1 MKYYLKNLSQTLEKS
16 LFRELKNFQALAVS
30 KLVDTC
36 SSLLDQVGRQKVCV
50 LCAPTGSGKTVM
62 AAKFIES
69 LILRREDEVCFLWV
83 SIGKGELHLQ
93 SRNSLRRIF
102 DGHPKVSL
110 LEQDFLS
117 GKSEISRNE
126 VVVVNWEK
134 VRSKDKAS
142 GEWKNT
148 LMKDGEKINFREV
161 LANTREKRKIILIID
176 ESHIGATAERTNELK
191 DEVDA
196 DIVLEISATPKFKPS
211 ASEISRGPAG
221 WVEVPA
227 SDVIEEG
234 LIKKEII
241 INPSIDELSVNE
253 KDSQEVILEAA
264 FQKREK
270 LLGIYDSLDVD
281 INPLVLIQIP
291 NADAGQAK
299 LNAVIDFLAQKDVTE
314 NNGRLAIWLNDYPSS
329 ENLDHISDNTNAIQF
344 LVFKQAIDTGWD
356 CPRAHILVKFR
367 ESKSET
373 FEIQVVGR
381 ILRMPE
387 QKHYANDILNNG
399 YIFTNIHNIIV
410 KKEEYNPNTIKHIKS
425 SRKKNYKNVELPSYY
440 KSRADYGDVTSAFI
454 PLFCETAREYF
465 NFKDTSIIIDN
476 RESMMQKGLE
486 LEISKLVES
495 VALNLGVSAAD
506 LDALEGDLSGLQTMD
521 LRLSGNDTQSAFN
534 RFLEEQMGTFTNI
547 KRSLPIMKSA
557 LYAFFKKYL
566 EDGKGRQDAT
576 WLQRTVLHSKNRG
589 HFETIFADA
598 IHRFSI
604 EKEIEVKKRVESG
617 EQNYIFE
624 VPGEIYINEFIE
636 EIVDHKKYVMETC
649 YLNIDRSKP
658 EKTFEDLLDSDSKI
672 EWWFKNGINKIEYLG
687 LKYEYPQNKIK
698 TFYPDYLVKYV
709 DGTVAVYETKSDG
722 DDEIFGGL
730 NVKTAAKAQALSE
743 WRDALLKQGRKIKT
757 GVVIVK
763 KNNILIN
770 SKPKYKYLDAM
781 DGNWSDWE
789 TFK

>member
-1 MKYYLKNLSQTLEKS
+1 MFKELAEFQKRAVDS
-16 LFRELKNFQALAVS
+16 LVNI
-30 KLVDTC
+30 C
-36 SSLLDQVGRQKVCV
+36 SDLLDSSGRQKICV
-50 LCAPTGSGKTVM
+50 LCSPTGSGKTVM
-62 AAKFIES
+62 AAKFIQS
-69 LILRREDEVCFLWV
+69 LILRREDEICFLWV

-93 SRNSLRRIF
+93 SRKSLRRIF
-102 DGHPKVSL
+102 DGHPKVTL
-110 LEQDFLS
+110 LEHDFLG
-117 GKSEISRNE
+117 GKSEIARNE

-148 LMKDGEKINFREV
+148 LMKNGETINFREV
-161 LANTREKRKIILIID
+161 LANTRQKRKIVLIID
-176 ESHIGATAERTNELK
+176 ESHIGATAERTTELK
-191 DEVDA
+191 NEVDA

-211 ASEISRGPAG
+211 ASEISLGQAG

-241 INPSIDELSVNE
+241 INPSLDDISSDE
-253 KDSQEVILEAA
+253 KDSQEIVLEAA
-264 FQKREK
+264 FQKREQ
-270 LLGIYDSLDVD
+270 LLEAYDRLNIE

-291 NADAGQAK
+291 NADAGEAK
-299 LNAVIDFLAQKDVTE
+299 LNAVIDFLAEKDISE
-314 NNGRLAIWLNDYPSS
+314 GNGKLAIWLNDHPSYDNLDAIS
-329 ENLDHISDNTNAIQF
+329 ENTNIIQF

-387 QKHYANDILNNG
+387 QKHYPDDALNNG

-425 SRKKNYKNVELPSYY
+425 TRKTTYTKVQLPSYY
-440 KSRADYGDVTSAFI
+440 KSRADYGDITSSFI
-454 PLFCETAREYF
+454 PLFCDSARDYF
-465 NFKDTSIIIDN
+465 NFKDTSMILTN
-476 RESMMQKGLE
+476 RESLIEKGLE
-486 LEISKLVES
+486 LEISRLVES
-495 VALNLGVSAAD
+495 VVLNLEISSGG
-506 LDALEGDLSGLQTMD
+506 LDALEGDIEGLETTD

-557 LYAFFKKYL
+557 LFAFFKKYL
-566 EDGKGRQDAT
+566 DDTKRRNDAT
-576 WLQRTVLHSKNRG
+576 WLQRTVLHSKNRV
-589 HFETIFADA
+589 HFEAIFVEA

-617 EQNYIFE
+617 EQNYVFE
-624 VPGEIYINEFIE
+624 IPAEIYINEFIDE
-636 EIVDHKKYVMETC
+636 VVDHKKYIMELC
-649 YLNIDRSKP
+649 YLNLDRSKP
-658 EKTFEDLLDSDSKI
+658 EKTFEKILDSDSKV

-698 TFYPDYLVKYV
+698 TFYPDYLVKYI
-709 DGTVAVYETKSDG
+709 DGTIAVYETKSDG

-730 NVKTAAKAQALSE
+730 NVKTASKAQALSL
-743 WRDALLKQGRKIKT
+743 WRDSLISQGRKVKT
-757 GVVIVK
+757 GIVIVK
-763 KNNILIN
+763 KNSVLIN
-770 SKPKYKYLDAM
+770 SKNKYKYLDAM

-789 TFK
+789 TFN

>member
-1 MKYYLKNLSQTLEKS
+1 MPIDLRPFQTKAVTSLVNKVSQMLKTTE
-16 LFRELKNFQALAVS
+16 
-30 KLVDTC
+30 
-36 SSLLDQVGRQKVCV
+36 RQSICV
-50 LCAPTGSGKTVM
+50 LCSPTGSGKTVM
-62 AAKFIES
+62 AAKFIEG
-69 LILRREDEVCFLWV
+69 LISICEDEVSFLWV
-83 SIGKGELHLQ
+83 SIGKGELHIQ
-93 SRNSLRRIF
+93 SHNALRRMF
-102 DGHPKVSL
+102 GGSPRVSL
-110 LEQDFLS
+110 LENDFQG
-117 GKSEISRNE
+117 GKSEIAKNE

-134 VRSKDKAS
+134 IRAKDKDS
-142 GEWKNT
+142 GDWKNI
-148 LMKDGEKINFREV
+148 LMKDGEKTNFREV
-161 LANTREKRKIILIID
+161 LNNTRNKRKLVLIID
-176 ESHIGATAERTNELK
+176 ESHIGATAERTMELK
-191 DEVDA
+191 EEVDA

-211 ASEISRGPAG
+211 ASEISLGKAG

-241 INPSIDELSVNE
+241 INPSIDKLSVDE

-264 FQKREK
+264 VQKREEIQ
-270 LLGIYDSLDVD
+270 GIYDSLDIE

-299 LNAVIDFLAQKDVTE
+299 LNAVMDFLAAKDVTE
-314 NNGRLAIWLNDYPSS
+314 GNGRLAIWLNDYPSS
-329 ENLDHISDNTNAIQF
+329 ENLDFISENTNVIQY

-399 YIFTNIHNIIV
+399 YIFTNIHSIIV

-425 SRKKNYKNVELPSYY
+425 TRKKNYKNVELPSYY
-440 KSRADYGDVTSAFI
+440 KSRADYGDVTSSFI
-454 PLFCETAREYF
+454 PLFCETARQYF
-465 NFKDTSIIIDN
+465 NFKDTSIILDN

-486 LEISKLVES
+486 LEINKLVES
-495 VALNLGVSAAD
+495 VVLNLEVSSAG
-506 LDALEGDLSGLQTMD
+506 LDALEGDLPGLETMD

-534 RFLEEQMGTFTNI
+534 RFLEEQMGTFTNV

-576 WLQRTVLHSKNRG
+576 WLQRTVLHSKNRN

-624 VPGEIYINEFIE
+624 VPPEIYINDYLE
-636 EIVDHKKYVMETC
+636 EVVDHKKYIMESC
-649 YLNIDRSKP
+649 YLNKDRSKP
-658 EKTFEDLLDSDSKI
+658 EKTFENLLDSDSKI

-730 NVKTAAKAQALSE
+730 NVKTAAKAQALSI
-743 WRDALLKQGRKIKT
+743 WREALEKQGRKIKT
-757 GVVIVK
+757 GIVIVK
-763 KNNILIN
+763 KNSILIN
-770 SKPKYKYLDAM
+770 SKPRYKYLDAM
-781 DGNWSDWE
+781 DGNWGDWE
-789 TFK
+789 TFSG

>member
-1 MKYYLKNLSQTLEKS
+1 M
-16 LFRELKNFQALAVS
+16 FRELADFQQKAVNS
-30 KLVDTC
+30 LVEICTN
-36 SSLLDQVGRQKVCV
+36 LLDSTGRQKICV
-50 LCAPTGSGKTVM
+50 LCSPTGSGKTVM

-69 LILRREDEVCFLWV
+69 MILRREDEICFLWV

-102 DGHPKVSL
+102 NGFPKVSL
-110 LEQDFLS
+110 LEHDFIG
-117 GKSEISRNE
+117 GKTEIGRNE

-134 VRSKDKAS
+134 IRSKDKAS

-176 ESHIGATAERTNELK
+176 ESHIGATAERTIELK
-191 DEVDA
+191 NEVDA
-196 DIVLEISATPKFKPS
+196 DVVLEISATPKFKPS
-211 ASEISRGPAG
+211 VSEISLGKAG

-241 INPSIDELSVNE
+241 INPSIDTLSIDE
-253 KDSQEVILEAA
+253 RDSQEVILEAA

-270 LLGIYDSLDVD
+270 LLGIYDSLNID

-291 NADAGQAK
+291 NADTGQAK
-299 LNAVIDFLAQKDVTE
+299 LDAVVDFLTRKDVTE
-314 NNGRLAIWLNDYPSS
+314 GNARLAIWLNDHPSS
-329 ENLDHISDNTNAIQF
+329 ENLDYISDNTNTIQF
-344 LVFKQAIDTGWD
+344 LIFKQAIDTGWD

-387 QKHYANDILNNG
+387 QKHYANDTLNNG

-410 KKEEYNPNTIKHIKS
+410 KKEEYNPNTIKHIKCT
-425 SRKKNYKNVELPSYY
+425 RKKIYTNVELPSYY
-440 KSRADYGDVTSAFI
+440 KSRADYGDVTSSFI
-454 PLFCETAREYF
+454 PLFCETARQYF

-476 RESMMQKGLE
+476 RESMIQKGLE

-495 VALNLGVSAAD
+495 VALNLEVSAAG
-506 LDALEGDLSGLQTMD
+506 LDALEGDLLSAETMD

-534 RFLEEQMGTFTNI
+534 RFLEEQMGTFTNV

-576 WLQRTVLHSKNRG
+576 WLQRTVLHSTNRD
-589 HFETIFADA
+589 HFENIFTDA

-604 EKEIEVKKRVESG
+604 EKEIEVKNRVESG
-617 EQNYIFE
+617 EQNYVFE
-624 VPGEIYINEFIE
+624 VPPEIYVNEFIE
-636 EIVDHKKYVMETC
+636 EVVDHKKYIMEPC
-649 YLNIDRSKP
+649 YLNLDRSKP

-687 LKYEYPQNKIK
+687 LKYEYPVNKIK

-730 NVKTAAKAQALSE
+730 NLKTAAKAQALTI
-743 WRDALLKQGRKIKT
+743 WREALENQGIRIRT
-757 GVVIVK
+757 GIVIVK
-763 KNNILIN
+763 KTSILIN
-770 SKPKYKYLDAM
+770 SKPKFKYLEAM
-781 DGNWSDWE
+781 AGNWSDWE
-789 TFK
+789 AFN

>member
-1 MKYYLKNLSQTLEKS
+1 MFKELADFQKKAVNS
-16 LFRELKNFQALAVS
+16 LVEICTN
-30 KLVDTC
+30 
-36 SSLLDQVGRQKVCV
+36 LLDLSGRQKVCV
-50 LCAPTGSGKTVM
+50 LCSPTGSGKTVM

-69 LILRREDEVCFLWV
+69 LILRREDEICFLWV

-102 DGHPKVSL
+102 DGYPKVSL
-110 LEQDFLS
+110 LEHDFIG
-117 GKSEISRNE
+117 GKADIGRNE

-134 VRSKDKAS
+134 IRSKDKTS

-176 ESHIGATAERTNELK
+176 ESHIGATAERTMELK
-191 DEVDA
+191 NEVDA
-196 DIVLEISATPKFKPS
+196 DVVLEISATPKFKPS
-211 ASEISRGPAG
+211 AGEISLGKAG

-241 INPSIDELSVNE
+241 INPSIDTLSIDE

-264 FQKREK
+264 FKKREE
-270 LLGIYDSLDVD
+270 LIGIYDSLNID

-299 LNAVIDFLAQKDVTE
+299 LDAVVDFLARKDVTE
-314 NNGRLAIWLNDYPSS
+314 GNGRLAIWLNDYPSS
-329 ENLDHISDNTNAIQF
+329 ENLDYISDNTNTIQF
-344 LVFKQAIDTGWD
+344 LIFKQAIDTGWD

-387 QKHYANDILNNG
+387 QRHYPNDILNNG

-410 KKEEYNPNTIKHIKS
+410 RKEEYNPNTIKHIKCT
-425 SRKKNYKNVELPSYY
+425 RKKIYTNVELPSYY
-440 KSRADYGDVTSAFI
+440 KSRADYGDVTSSFI
-454 PLFCETAREYF
+454 PLFCETARQYF

-476 RESMMQKGLE
+476 RESVMEKGLE

-495 VALNLGVSAAD
+495 VALNLEVSAAG
-506 LDALEGDLSGLQTMD
+506 LDALEGDLSSAETMD

-566 EDGKGRQDAT
+566 EDGKGRQDAA
-576 WLQRTVLHSKNRG
+576 WLQRTVLHSKNRN
-589 HFETIFADA
+589 HFETIFSDA

-617 EQNYIFE
+617 EQNYVFE
-624 VPGEIYINEFIE
+624 VPPEIYVNEFIE
-636 EIVDHKKYVMETC
+636 EVVDHKKYIMEPC
-649 YLNIDRSKP
+649 YLNLDRSKP

-687 LKYEYPQNKIK
+687 LKYEYPANKIK

-709 DGTVAVYETKSDG
+709 DGTLAVYETKSDG

-730 NVKTAAKAQALSE
+730 NVKTAAKAQALTI
-743 WRDALLKQGRKIKT
+743 WREALENQGVRIRT
-757 GVVIVK
+757 GIVIVK
-763 KNNILIN
+763 KISILIN

-781 DGNWSDWE
+781 DGNWGDWE
-789 TFK
+789 AFN